1 MHFYLTIRNIICLIL
16 SLELSLALLSAN
28 HAEGNEI
35 QLPDFGD
42 PADSLISP
50 AQEKELGTVILSQIR
65 NSLKVVN
72 DPELEAYIQSLGTRL
87 VSAGSNTQF
96 PFTFL
101 IVADPAINA
110 FATPGGIIVVN
121 SGLIQTAENESELA
135 GVMAHEIAHVKQR
148 HLARAYANAGQI
160 NIATALGVLA
170 AIVAGAYNPE
180 VGSAALHSAIA
191 AGAQAQLSFS
201 RANEQEAD
209 RIGLELMAN
218 AAYDPK
224 GMPEFFGRLQKRTQH
239 DTNPAL
245 EFLSTHPITL
255 SRISD
260 TSNRASQYKGKFQ
273 HDSMR
278 FQFAKARLL
287 ALTSSPQLLIN
298 AYEEA
303 TLTNKPRSLT
313 DSYAYAIALTRI
325 GKAQKAIALL
335 RQLKT
340 RETDTFPIDLALAQ
354 AYTAA
359 KNYPK
364 AVSILDKLNNIY
376 PNNESIIYHLAQ
388 NLIDMGKPLIALDN
402 IDNLI
407 HYQSLGPTLAIVMAR
422 AAAEANRPW
431 TTHEAMAEYYVAY
444 GRYPA
449 ALEQFELA
457 LKNQDIDTISQA
469 RIRTKRKT
477 LKNKLDELHEQR

>member
-1 MHFYLTIRNIICLIL
+1 MLLMHYYLKIRYIIYLIASFGL
-16 SLELSLALLSAN
+16 CLALLSAN
-28 HAEGNEI
+28 HAGENEI

-42 PADSLISP
+42 PADSIISP
-50 AQEKELGTVILSQIR
+50 MQEQELGTVILSQIR
-65 NSLKVVN
+65 NTLKVVN
-72 DPELEAYIQSLGTRL
+72 DPELETYIQSLGTRL
-87 VSAGSNTQF
+87 VSAASDAHF

-101 IVADPAINA
+101 IIADPAINA
-110 FATPGGIIVVN
+110 FATPGGIIAVN

-170 AIVAGAYNPE
+170 AVIAGAYNPE

-224 GMPEFFGRLQKRTQH
+224 GMPEFFGRLQKRTQL

-245 EFLSTHPITL
+245 EFLSTHPMTL

-260 TSNRASQYKGKFQ
+260 TSNRASQYRGKFQ
-273 HDSMR
+273 QDSMR
-278 FQFAKARLL
+278 FQYAKARLL
-287 ALTSSPQLLIN
+287 ALSYDESKLD
-298 AYEEA
+298 
-303 TLTNKPRSLT
+303 NKIPSLT
-313 DSYAYAIALTRI
+313 DSYTYAIALTRG
-325 GKAQKAIALL
+325 GKAQQAITVLSKLNA
-335 RQLKT
+335 RA
-340 RETDTFPIDLALAQ
+340 TDTFPIELALAQ
-354 AYTAA
+354 AYSAA
-359 KNYPK
+359 KLYPK

-388 NLIDMGKPLIALDN
+388 NLIDMGKPSMALEN
-402 IDNLI
+402 IENLI
-407 HYQSLGPTLAIVMAR
+407 HYRSPGPTLAIVMAR
-422 AAAEANRPW
+422 AAAEAKRPW
-431 TTHEAMAEYYVAY
+431 TTHEAMAEYYIAY
-444 GRYPA
+444 GWYPD

-469 RIRTKRKT
+469 RIRAKRKI
-477 LKNKLDELHEQR
+477 LKNKLDELHKQK